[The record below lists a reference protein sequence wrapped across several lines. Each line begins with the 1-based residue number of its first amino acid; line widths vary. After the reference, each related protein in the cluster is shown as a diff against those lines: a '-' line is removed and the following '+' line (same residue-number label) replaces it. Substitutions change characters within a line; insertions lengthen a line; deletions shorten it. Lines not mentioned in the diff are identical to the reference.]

1 MFQLCLKKSK
11 KKKKETKPE
20 RERERE
26 RITQLLLK
34 GDKPGAKEDGS
45 RV

>member
-1 MFQLCLKKSK
+1 MQENILNLFQLCLKKL

-26 RITQLLLK
+26 NNTAAPQ
-34 GDKPGAKEDGS
+34 G
-45 RV
+45 

>member
-20 RERERE
+20 RERER
-26 RITQLLLK
+26 ITQLLRK
-34 GDKPGAKEDGS
+34 GDEPGAKEDGS